1 MSIDLGGQL
10 HEQDARG
17 KPQLYEGREMRIGGG
32 GGDDTYRTRRKQ
44 SRGSGTGL
52 SGELGKGA
60 IGHNNSC
67 VRHESPSGIFSV
79 GDSCCFGS

>member
-32 GGDDTYRTRRKQ
+32 EGTIPSNSTKAVEGQRDWIIRRI
-44 SRGSGTGL
+44 
-52 SGELGKGA
+52 GKGCDR
-60 IGHNNSC
+60 S
-67 VRHESPSGIFSV
+67 
-79 GDSCCFGS
+79 